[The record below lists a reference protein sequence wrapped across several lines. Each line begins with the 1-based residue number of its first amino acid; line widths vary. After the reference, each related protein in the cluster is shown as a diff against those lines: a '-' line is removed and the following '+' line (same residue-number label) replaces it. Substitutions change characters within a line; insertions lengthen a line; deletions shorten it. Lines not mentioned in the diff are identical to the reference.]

1 MKLIYALPLAVVAAI
16 AVSGCS
22 KESLNSTSFTNHTA
36 LPSASSSAM
45 PAPAASSEGTVPAP
59 SSTTSKP
66 TSGSTAQ

>member
-22 KESLNSTSFTNHTA
+22 KESLNSTSFTSPKAMPT
-36 LPSASSSAM
+36 PKDM
-45 PAPAASSEGTVPAP
+45 PAPATSSKGTVPAP

-66 TSGSTAQ
+66 VSGSAAQ